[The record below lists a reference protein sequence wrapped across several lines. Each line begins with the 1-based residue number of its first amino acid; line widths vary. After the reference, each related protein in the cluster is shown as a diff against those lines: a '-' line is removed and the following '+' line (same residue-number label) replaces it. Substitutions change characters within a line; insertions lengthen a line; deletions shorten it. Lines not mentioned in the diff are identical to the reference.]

1 MRGQVNGLTDIHT
14 LLANERKVGGAI
26 EAKSIRLRTGEEY
39 ELPVIT
45 SIDFAGTLFYSI
57 GFVTKEGQSM
67 IVNVN
72 DISMIAEPQHK
83 RICELQ
89 NDTVKQQ
96 KMRKKLHYLKRLC
109 ELNEGSCLEPFVEE
123 VQLIVNDI
131 GLDVVEKEINL
142 AFLHDETNVIK
153 IA

>member
-96 KMRKKLHYLKRLC
+96 KMQK
-109 ELNEGSCLEPFVEE
+109 
-123 VQLIVNDI
+123 
-131 GLDVVEKEINL
+131 
-142 AFLHDETNVIK
+142 K
-153 IA
+153 IALFEASLRTQ

>member
-1 MRGQVNGLTDIHT
+1 
-14 LLANERKVGGAI
+14 
-26 EAKSIRLRTGEEY
+26 
-39 ELPVIT
+39 
-45 SIDFAGTLFYSI
+45 
-57 GFVTKEGQSM
+57 M